1 MIKWLEKIFNFFRK
15 KDKNKLLNEGKKEK
29 DVMQV
34 NNAGNTNDV
43 KKKFIES
50 LKVDTPAKKKESNVE
65 TIICDGD
72 GSGIDT
78 RVYY

>member
-1 MIKWLEKIFNFFRK
+1 
-15 KDKNKLLNEGKKEK
+15 
-29 DVMQV
+29 MQV